1 MRMKGGKTM
10 DEDLLLNTVDK
21 DFKAACAVK
30 AMHEI
35 SEAAQAAG
43 IADMSLDEINE
54 GISEVRNKSKSIKNQ
69 A

>member
-1 MRMKGGKTM
+1 MKGGKTM

-21 DFKAACAVK
+21 DFKADCAVK

-54 GISEVRNKSKSIKNQ
+54 EISKVRNKSGSVDDQ